1 MTDSVNEE
9 IVSDEEITEEEVVET
24 ETSTQNSEQG
34 LANSVMHE
42 KNMQTV
48 SAKQKVGKVFIQ
60 IALYSFFYIQIKR
73 FCPYH

>member
-42 KNMQTV
+42 KKYANGFCK
-48 SAKQKVGKVFIQ
+48 AK
-60 IALYSFFYIQIKR
+60 SR
-73 FCPYH
+73 